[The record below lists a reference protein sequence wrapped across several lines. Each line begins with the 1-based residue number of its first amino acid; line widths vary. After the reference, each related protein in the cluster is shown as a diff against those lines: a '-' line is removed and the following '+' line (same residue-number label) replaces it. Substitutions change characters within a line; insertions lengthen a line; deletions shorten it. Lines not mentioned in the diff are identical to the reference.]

1 MTPQE
6 ILEIKFYSGDLNKK
20 VTIREYF
27 YKIMQA
33 LWDEGESFSGKRPLG
48 NSGWEGDFIGALIK
62 EGVLEGKI
70 DEDGM
75 IEEHDWDESHK
86 FVAKKIIPAL
96 FGIVK

>member
-1 MTPQE
+1 MD
-6 ILEIKFYSGDLNKK
+6 LKFFSGDLNEE

-27 YKIMQA
+27 HAIMQA

-48 NSGWEGDFIGALIK
+48 NSGWESDFISALIK

-75 IEEHDWDESHK
+75 IENHDWGKSHK
-86 FVAKKIIPAL
+86 FVATKIIPAL
-96 FGIVK
+96 FGIKV